1 MNQGGLLGGGSGLL
15 GTSSEAPLL
24 SFLHSCGNNQLFSI
38 QRDRRW
44 TRTLQVA
51 EQSHLLSSFRIQS
64 LVPLRHRS
72 SANVLRLPRSL
83 SEARLRHPS
92 GKRLTSARPQRG
104 GRGVTHSGA
113 PLALLRRVHVSALRA
128 GF

>member
-15 GTSSEAPLL
+15 GSSSEAPLL

-38 QRDRRW
+38 QRD
-44 TRTLQVA
+44 RTLQVA